1 VDPKSETRPPKPD
14 EPWTIGRL
22 LDWTAKF
29 LAQKGFEFPR
39 LDTEVLLS
47 HALGCKRIELYT
59 RYEEPA
65 AEEARARFKELIRK
79 RLEGCPVAYLVGRK
93 EFFSL
98 EFEVGPAVLIPRPDT
113 ETLVVEAL
121 RLAKELAEPAIID
134 IGTGS
139 GAIPVAIAKRHPGAK
154 MTATDIS
161 AEALA
166 VARRNAEKHDVAER
180 VRFLHGDLFAPVPPD
195 ERFDF
200 ILSNPP
206 YIARED
212 IPKLPAGVRDYEP
225 HLALDGGSGGYA
237 VFDRLIRE
245 APRYLK
251 PGGYLIVEIGSP
263 QEVVARQRLEAHP
276 EYELGPTIKDGSGHP
291 RVLRARRR
299 G

>member
-1 VDPKSETRPPKPD
+1 MDET
-14 EPWTIGRL
+14 WTIGRL

-29 LAQKGFEFPR
+29 LAQKGSEFPR

-59 RYEEPA
+59 RFEEPA
-65 AEEARARFKELIRK
+65 TEEARARFKELIRR

-98 EFEVGPAVLIPRPDT
+98 EFEVNPAVLIPRPDT

-121 RLAKELAEPAIID
+121 RLAREMPEPHIVD

-139 GAIPVAIAKRHPGAK
+139 GAIAIAIAKQHR
-154 MTATDIS
+154 TAQLTVTDIS

-166 VARRNAEKHDVAER
+166 VARRNAAKHGLAER
-180 VRFLHGDLFAPVPPD
+180 IRFLQGDLFEPLPAE
-195 ERFDF
+195 ERFHF

-206 YIARED
+206 YIAQEELAT
-212 IPKLPAGVRDYEP
+212 LPIGVRDYEP
-225 HLALDGGSGGYA
+225 HTALNGGPGGYA

-245 APRYLK
+245 APRHLR
-251 PGGYLIVEIGSP
+251 PGGYLIMEIGAP
-263 QEVVARQRLEAHP
+263 QEAPARQRIEALGG
-276 EYELGPTIKDGSGHP
+276 YELGPTVKDGSGHP
-291 RVLRARRR
+291 RVLAARWR
-299 G
+299 GHGPA

>member
-1 VDPKSETRPPKPD
+1 MDET
-14 EPWTIGRL
+14 WTIGRL

-29 LAQKGFEFPR
+29 LAQKGSEFPR

-59 RYEEPA
+59 RFEEPA
-65 AEEARARFKELIRK
+65 TDETRARFKELIRK

-121 RLAKELAEPAIID
+121 RLAKEQPEPAIVD

-139 GAIPVAIAKRHPGAK
+139 GAIPVALAKQHTGARL
-154 MTATDIS
+154 TATDIS
-161 AEALA
+161 PEALA
-166 VARRNAEKHDVAER
+166 VARRNATKHGLAER
-180 VRFLHGDLFAPVPPD
+180 IRFLQGDLFAPLQPD
-195 ERFDF
+195 ERFDI

-206 YIARED
+206 YIAQED
-212 IPKLPAGVRDYEP
+212 MAKLPVGVRDYEP
-225 HLALDGGSGGYA
+225 HTALNGGPGGYA
-237 VFDRLIRE
+237 VFDRLLRE
-245 APRYLK
+245 APRYLR

-263 QEVVARQRLEAHP
+263 QERPARQRIEAQS

-291 RVLRARRR
+291 RVLLSRLR
-299 G
+299 GPGAD